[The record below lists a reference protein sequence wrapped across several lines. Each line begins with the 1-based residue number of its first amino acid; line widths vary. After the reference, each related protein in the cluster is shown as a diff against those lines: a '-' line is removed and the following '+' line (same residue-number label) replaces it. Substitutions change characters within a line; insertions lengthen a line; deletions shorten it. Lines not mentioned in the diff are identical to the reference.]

1 MNEKIKSENHQLK
14 PLIEGKFIF
23 KGIMEGDERKIL
35 FNPPLIIEYKILE
48 KIDKESDKENF
59 SEDWPLLASFVYD
72 FGMPGVAPL
81 DEKNNMLVGSGYEGL
96 TKDSSLEDI
105 LEKSLWFD
113 LFHALCHPP
122 QDPNYTYYHHALFG
136 WLRDRAIISEVKK

>member
-59 SEDWPLLASFVYD
+59 SEDWPLLASFFTISVCRELLLS
-72 FGMPGVAPL
+72 M
-81 DEKNNMLVGSGYEGL
+81 KKIICWLVVDM
-96 TKDSSLEDI
+96 KD
-105 LEKSLWFD
+105 
-113 LFHALCHPP
+113 
-122 QDPNYTYYHHALFG
+122 
-136 WLRDRAIISEVKK
+136 